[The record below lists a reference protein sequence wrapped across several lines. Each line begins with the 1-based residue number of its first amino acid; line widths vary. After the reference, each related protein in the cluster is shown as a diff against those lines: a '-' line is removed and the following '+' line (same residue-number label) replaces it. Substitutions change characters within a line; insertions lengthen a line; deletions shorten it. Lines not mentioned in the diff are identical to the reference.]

1 MKQYFKIVEDGYISL
16 VGTGSGDGEIS
27 WEEYETI
34 LSAIRNRPVSEPGYV
49 YKLRTDLTWELCEVP
64 PIPEE
69 DMEATE
75 EDYLEALAELGV
87 TVNEEI

>member
-27 WEEYETI
+27 REEYETI
-34 LSAIRNRPVSEPGYV
+34 LSVIRNRPVSEPGYV
-49 YKLRTDLTWELCEVP
+49 YKLCTDLTWQLCEVP
-64 PIPEE
+64 PIEEE
-69 DMEATE
+69 DADATE

-87 TVNEEI
+87 TANEEI

>member
-1 MKQYFKIVEDGYISL
+1 MEKYYKLIEDDYIVLISIGCGED
-16 VGTGSGDGEIS
+16 EITHK
-27 WEEYETI
+27 EYETI
-34 LSAIRNRPVSEPGYV
+34 LSVIENRPIDAPGYV

-64 PIPEE
+64 PVPEE

-75 EDYLEALAELGV
+75 EDYLDALAELGV

>member
-64 PIPEE
+64 PIEE
-69 DMEATE
+69 ADE
-75 EDYLEALAELGV
+75 EIPDSEALSIILGG
-87 TVNEEI
+87 EI